1 MKLRSLALAAT
12 ALAVL
17 AASPVQAKETTA
29 ARLFIADREAPTLT
43 VVDLQA
49 GAVETKIEMPAPAG
63 YLLPGPGQRDLF
75 AVHGAAGSVSLVDTG
90 IALEDHGDHA
100 DLTVETPAVW
110 PAIAEG
116 PRPSHTLAKDG
127 TVAVFLDGTGE
138 ALLIPAAEL
147 PALASPPV
155 RVASGLP
162 HHGVAVPVG
171 ENVLI
176 SIAEPQGERNVPVGL
191 ALKSRDGAEKAVF
204 RDCPRLHGEAAI
216 GPTVIAGC
224 QDGVL
229 AVTVA
234 KDGTATARKL
244 PYPKDAG
251 DGPNNN
257 ARVWTLDPVPGMT
270 AAMGEGGRDAL
281 FLVDPAGGEISRVAL
296 PGARVHAIPDPEVF
310 AHALVLTADGT
321 LHRVSLL
328 DGSVA
333 ASAPVTGPVDLATRG
348 GPPRPVV
355 AATVGHVAVLD
366 PLRREVVRLDAKTL
380 KETGR
385 IPLDGAPH
393 RMMAAGGRGTVH

>member
-1 MKLRSLALAAT
+1 MPIRRLALA

-17 AASPVQAKETTA
+17 AASPVQARETTA

-43 VVDLQA
+43 VVDLEA
-49 GAVETKIEMPAPAG
+49 AAVDTLLKMPAPSG
-63 YLLPGPGQRDLF
+63 YLLPGPSPRDLF
-75 AVHGAAGSVSLVDTG
+75 AIHGAAGSVSLVDTG

-100 DLTVETPAVW
+100 DLTVEAPAIW

-116 PRPSHTLAKDG
+116 ARPSHTLAKDG

-138 ALLIPAAEL
+138 ALLLPVAALPAPAA
-147 PALASPPV
+147 PPV
-155 RVASGLP
+155 RVASGLA

-171 ENVLI
+171 QDVLI
-176 SIAEPQGERNVPVGL
+176 SIAEQQGERAVPVGL
-191 ALKSRDGAEKAVF
+191 ALKGRDGAEKAVF

-229 AVTVA
+229 AVTVT

-251 DGPNNN
+251 ATDNN

-281 FLVDPAGGEISRVAL
+281 FLVDPAGGEITRIPL

-328 DGSVA
+328 DGAVA
-333 ASAPVTGPVDLATRG
+333 ASAPVTGPVDMASRG
-348 GPPRPVV
+348 GPPRPVI

-366 PLRREVVRLDAKTL
+366 PLRKEVVRLDAKTL

-393 RMMAAGGRGTVH
+393 RMMATGGRGTVH

>member
-1 MKLRSLALAAT
+1 MTIRRLALAAT
-12 ALAVL
+12 ALALV

-29 ARLFIADREAPTLT
+29 ARLFIADRESPWLT
-43 VVDLQA
+43 VVDLQTA
-49 GAVETKIEMPAPAG
+49 AIETKIEMPAPAG
-63 YLLPGPGQRDLF
+63 YLLPGATPRDLF

-116 PRPSHTLAKDG
+116 ARPSHTLAKDG
-127 TVAVFLDGTGE
+127 TVAVFLDGSGE
-138 ALLIPAAEL
+138 ALLIPVAEL
-147 PALASPPV
+147 PAPATPPV

-171 ENVLI
+171 DNVLI

-191 ALKSRDGAEKAVF
+191 ALKSRDGADKAVF

-229 AVTVA
+229 AVTVS

-251 DGPNNN
+251 EG
-257 ARVWTLDPVPGMT
+257 RVWTLDPVPGMT

-281 FLVDPAGGEISRVAL
+281 FLVDPAGGEITRVGL

-310 AHALVLTADGT
+310 AHALVLTADGN

-328 DGSVA
+328 DGAVS
-333 ASAPVTGPVDLATRG
+333 ASAPVTGPVDMAGRG
-348 GPPRPVV
+348 GPPRPVI

-366 PLRREVVRLDAKTL
+366 PLRKEVVRLDAKPL
-380 KETGR
+380 KQTAR